1 VPENCRTEM
10 PPLGEVESN
19 HYTACWYP
27 LERDDQL
34 QQAAH
39 A

>member
-1 VPENCRTEM
+1 M
-10 PPLGEVESN
+10 PPLGEIER
-19 HYTACWYP
+19 HQYAACWYP